1 MKKNRY
7 IPFGYTMKNGRLSI
21 DKGEAAII
29 RDIYDQYIKGSSLKE
44 IADKLTREKVPYSEK
59 MTDWGK
65 ARVARII
72 ENKKYLGDEMH
83 DKIIDDSMYY
93 EAAAVKA
100 SRLTAVP
107 GNLNAEIAI
116 IKPHVRC
123 IRCGFPMMRKSNKRF
138 KTKTEWTCINPECDC
153 KAGISDET
161 LLELIMTI
169 LKRIHDNE
177 RLLDTPVKKSIPVPS
192 ALKQQLDNELKKDD
206 IDQEKVL
213 QIIIQMAS
221 EQYDQIRSTTVHQT
235 EEIKRKIRRI
245 EIRNAFSPELFEAIT
260 AIIRLGDGNLVL
272 ITKNDIEIGERYGN
286 NKNPEEDSNADNS

>member
-7 IPFGYTMKNGRLSI
+7 IPYGYTMKNGRLSI
-21 DKGEAAII
+21 EKTEAAVI
-29 RDIYDQYIKGSSLKE
+29 RDIYEQYIRGSSLKE

-72 ENKKYLGDEMH
+72 ENKKYLGDERH

-123 IRCGFPMMRKSNKRF
+123 IRCGFPMMRKSN
-138 KTKTEWTCINPECDC
+138 N
-153 KAGISDET
+153 
-161 LLELIMTI
+161 I
-169 LKRIHDNE
+169 LKKLF
-177 RLLDTPVKKSIPVPS
+177 LL
-192 ALKQQLDNELKKDD
+192 
-206 IDQEKVL
+206 
-213 QIIIQMAS
+213 II
-221 EQYDQIRSTTVHQT
+221 
-235 EEIKRKIRRI
+235 
-245 EIRNAFSPELFEAIT
+245 
-260 AIIRLGDGNLVL
+260 
-272 ITKNDIEIGERYGN
+272 
-286 NKNPEEDSNADNS
+286 

>member
-7 IPFGYTMKNGRLSI
+7 IPYGYTMKNGRLSI
-21 DKGEAAII
+21 EKTEAAVI
-29 RDIYDQYIKGSSLKE
+29 RDIYEQYIRGSSLKE

-72 ENKKYLGDEMH
+72 ENKKYLGDERH

-107 GNLNAEIAI
+107 GNLNAEIAV

-138 KTKTEWTCINPECDC
+138 KTQTEWTCINPECDC
-153 KAGISDET
+153 KARISDET

-177 RLLDTPVKKSIPVPS
+177 KLLETPAKKNVPVPS
-192 ALKQQLDNELKKDD
+192 ALKQQLDSELKKDV

-245 EIRNAFSPELFEAIT
+245 EIRESFSTELFEAV
-260 AIIRLGDGNLVL
+260 ALVIRLGDGNLVL

-286 NKNPEEDSNADNS
+286 NKNPEEDGNADNS

>member
-177 RLLDTPVKKSIPVPS
+177 RLLETPVKKSIPVTS